1 MEGQKLKEDGDAFRA
16 QLDTKAVFDSWV
28 SRVNQRNFAV
38 TGPIFLLEQIRSEI
52 EESARK
58 LRLRI
63 NFQPEFEQIKM
74 LFFRKFQ
81 KSHRIFKTYWWK
93 FSFSSLSRMFPEN
106 SIKFL
111 SKIPLNFSEKF
122 SNFLKINYF
131 FELCYQ
137 QEIITLSKEVRN
149 LKWLGYRV
157 PLTIINKAHQESF

>member
-1 MEGQKLKEDGDAFRA
+1 MKTLCIIKPTLGWQDHVEGQKLKEDGDAFRA

-81 KSHRIFKTYWWK
+81 KSHRIFKTYW
-93 FSFSSLSRMFPEN
+93 
-106 SIKFL
+106 
-111 SKIPLNFSEKF
+111 
-122 SNFLKINYF
+122 
-131 FELCYQ
+131 
-137 QEIITLSKEVRN
+137 
-149 LKWLGYRV
+149 
-157 PLTIINKAHQESF
+157 